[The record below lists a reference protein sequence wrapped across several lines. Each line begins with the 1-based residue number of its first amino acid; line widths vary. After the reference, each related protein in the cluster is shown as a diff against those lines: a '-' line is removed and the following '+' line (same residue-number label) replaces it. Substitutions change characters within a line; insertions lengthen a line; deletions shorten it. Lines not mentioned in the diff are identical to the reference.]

1 MLKNEGCPQAG
12 TQGRAGVRQV
22 SSDLQ
27 LSLAHI
33 T

>member
-1 MLKNEGCPQAG
+1 MLKNKGRLQAG

-22 SSDLQ
+22 FSDPQ